1 MPKTRKKADT
11 LLPLDQMST
20 AAKIRTME
28 MLWDDLC
35 RRSDEISSPL
45 WHNEVLAERE
55 QAMLSGES
63 AIEDWEIA
71 KVKIKEMVS

>member
-1 MPKTRKKADT
+1 MSKTKQKADT
-11 LLPLDQMST
+11 PLQLAQMTT

-45 WHNEVLAERE
+45 WHNEVLTERE
-55 QAMLSGES
+55 HNILSGES
-63 AIEDWEIA
+63 IIEDWEIA
-71 KVKIKEMVS
+71 KIKIKESIS